1 MAAKSAR
8 EQLLDAFFNFDT
20 DKDGYISVEDLVV
33 HMMTKG
39 AKMSREEATQFAQE
53 VDFDHDGHVYYQE
66 AADYLLQDS

>member
-1 MAAKSAR
+1 
-8 EQLLDAFFNFDT
+8 
-20 DKDGYISVEDLVV
+20 VEDLVI

-66 AADYLLQDS
+66 AADYLLQES